1 VGNKTRAVTGPPTL
15 EELVRTHHERLV
27 RLAYLLCGD
36 PAEAEDVV
44 ADAYAK
50 CWPRLARR
58 DVDDPLAYLRRAVVN
73 GVRSW
78 QRRRYLVRREE
89 RRRRVG
95 PDPSAPTSQVDD
107 HSALIA
113 AVRQL
118 PLGQRQ
124 VLALRFLE
132 DLSEQETAA
141 TLQVSVGTVK
151 SRTARGLD
159 ALRHVLSIEQP
170 TPGSSDHPHE
180 TDPVPGPPDA
190 GHRATRQRAPDRRPR
205 PSGPPSGTPDPGE
218 RASDPTRPP
227 GDGAVRPASLPGEP
241 GTTKRTRRLD
251 DRP

>member
-1 VGNKTRAVTGPPTL
+1 M
-15 EELVRTHHERLV
+15 RTHHERLV

-50 CWPRLARR
+50 CWPRLARQ
-58 DVDDPLAYLRRAVVN
+58 DVDDPFAYLRRAVVN

-78 QRRRYLVRREE
+78 QRRRYLMRREE

-95 PDPSAPTSQVDD
+95 PDPVAPTSQVDD

-141 TLQVSVGTVK
+141 TLRVSVGTVK
-151 SRTARGLD
+151 SRTARGLE
-159 ALRHVLSIEQP
+159 ALRHVLNVDPS
-170 TPGSSDHPHE
+170 TSGSNGRRHE
-180 TDPVPGPPDA
+180 THPSSGPSDGPSHPATPPGP
-190 GHRATRQRAPDRRPR
+190 GHDRRPK
-205 PSGPPSGTPDPGE
+205 PTEPPSATSGPGDSHADSPRLPGC
-218 RASDPTRPP
+218 RTVA
-227 GDGAVRPASLPGEP
+227 PASLPGEP
-241 GTTKRTRRLD
+241 STTKTREPD
-251 DRP
+251 EPH

>member
-78 QRRRYLVRREE
+78 QRRRYLMRREE

-141 TLQVSVGTVK
+141 TLRVSVGTVK

-218 RASDPTRPP
+218 RASNPTRPP